1 MFPFGHG
8 LSYTTFEYGKP
19 TADSKTMQ
27 ADGTLT
33 VKVSVKNTG
42 AREGQEVVQLYI
54 SDKKSSLPRPV
65 KELKGFQKV
74 KLAPGETKE
83 VTFTIDKELL
93 ASSMTPS
100 TLGWPSRASSSC
112 HSSFGSRCEGNGSF

>member
-65 KELKGFQKV
+65 KELKGSK
-74 KLAPGETKE
+74 GET
-83 VTFTIDKELL
+83 
-93 ASSMTPS
+93 
-100 TLGWPSRASSSC
+100 
-112 HSSFGSRCEGNGSF
+112 GSGRNKGSHIYH